1 MHKLDTKSRNQVN
14 GEKVDHETRL
24 KQNMNF
30 IILNMH
36 TFDFCHQRS
45 GKKKIDF

>member
-1 MHKLDTKSRNQVN
+1 MLKLDTKSRNQVI
-14 GEKVDHETRL
+14 GKKVDQETGL

-30 IILNMH
+30 IILNKH